1 MKRTIAAL
9 GLAGVMLIASPAGAH
24 LKSYEDGSDDAYQAG
39 DINDDGA
46 HVSAGS
52 RRQLR
57 SGRRR
62 PTTSSSVTMQDPLS
76 LDLLCS
82 EDACSG
88 KTIESHGVLNADF
101 YRFVDDARKN
111 WYFIE
116 AGSDGAGGLVAGLFK
131 VTNSGSEFVANATG
145 YVCRPTR

>member
-9 GLAGVMLIASPAGAH
+9 GLAGVMLFASPASAH

-39 DINDDGA
+39 DINTTAHTTPLDLAGA
-46 HVSAGS
+46 SFREKAANYKFK
-52 RRQLR
+52 L
-57 SGRRR
+57 
-62 PTTSSSVTMQDPLS
+62 TMQDPLV

-82 EDACSG
+82 EAACSG

-131 VTNSGSEFVANATG
+131 VTNSGPISWPTRRLR
-145 YVCRPTR
+145 CRPTR